1 MSQVT
6 LLSADFAT
14 RLGMKRLV
22 LSVLAASLG
31 VNVLLAATVLIKD
44 EQVTTIL
51 VPMGLSEVGAPLKIS
66 DASISKHYL
75 TLVARDLLTLAMNQT
90 PENTDFNRKKL
101 LDYALPSAFSE
112 ARPCAQIFSGPG
124 DRILYRRGTGGCRR
138 DENGYVPQK
147 RTRDPS
153 VCDGRQPL
161 RF

>member
-14 RLGMKRLV
+14 RLGMKRVV
-22 LSVLAASLG
+22 LSVLTASLG

-66 DASISKHYL
+66 GASISKHYL

-90 PENTDFNRKKL
+90 P
-101 LDYALPSAFSE
+101 
-112 ARPCAQIFSGPG
+112 
-124 DRILYRRGTGGCRR
+124 
-138 DENGYVPQK
+138 
-147 RTRDPS
+147 
-153 VCDGRQPL
+153 
-161 RF
+161 